1 VKPTMVTT
9 VPNALHTLTLPRTP
23 LVGRAR
29 ARRDP

>member
-1 VKPTMVTT
+1 MVTT
-9 VPNALHTLTLPRTP
+9 IPDPLHTLTLPRTP

>member
-1 VKPTMVTT
+1 MVTT
-9 VPNALHTLTLPRTP
+9 VPDPLHTLTLPQTP

>member
-1 VKPTMVTT
+1 MVTT
-9 VPNALHTLTLPRTP
+9 IPDPLHTLTLLRTP